1 MLLAVIAIAVAWW
14 LRPAVT
20 VTHISTGP
28 VVQAFYA
35 TGTVRP
41 VREFPIKSNTAGVLE
56 KVLVDKG
63 DRVTAGQPL
72 AVVNDPALSYAVVK
86 AEADL
91 DEKRKRLDAATSPV
105 LVEFDERM
113 RINNERREIAQRDY
127 DRFESMSRTNAVS
140 KADRDQSLDR
150 VKMIEMERE
159 SLQKQRA
166 AKLLEL
172 QRELAASQ
180 AARDTAVWLRDE
192 QTLKSPIDGVVLDRP
207 TSRGTRVAVND
218 VTMRI
223 ADVKPANL
231 VMRAQV
237 DEEDV
242 THCRV
247 GQTVRMSLYAFAGQP
262 ITGRV
267 RQIYDEADADRRT
280 FEVDVAFDQSLDRL
294 AAGMTGELAFIE
306 SEKASATVLPA
317 TAVQGGRVCVVRD
330 GRLVDTDAGIGLRSV
345 ERVEVVNGIESGDQ
359 VVVSPL
365 GTLTAGTR
373 VRTKIVDPNDAVPK
387 AATQQANA
395 GAAGIKK
402 GF

>member
-1 MLLAVIAIAVAWW
+1 MALAATGTIWW
-14 LRPAVT
+14 VRPVVT
-20 VTHISTGP
+20 VTHTSTGP

-41 VREFPIKSNTAGVLE
+41 VREFPIRASTAGMLE

-63 DRVTAGQPL
+63 DRVTAGQAL
-72 AVVNDPALSYAVVK
+72 AVVNDPALTYAVTK

-91 DEKRKRLDAATSPV
+91 DEKRKRLDAQSSPV

-113 RINNERREIAQRDY
+113 RINGDRRDIAQRDY

-140 KADRDQSLDR
+140 KAERDQSLDR

-166 AKLLEL
+166 AKVLEL
-172 QRELAASQ
+172 QRELASSQ
-180 AARDTAVWLRDE
+180 ATRDTAVWLRDE

-207 TSRGTRVAVND
+207 TSQGTRVAIND

-223 ADVKPANL
+223 ADVRPANL

-242 THCRV
+242 THCRS
-247 GQTVRMSLYAFAGQP
+247 GQIVRMSLYAFAGQP

-267 RQIYDEADADRRT
+267 RQIYDEADPDRRT
-280 FEVDVAFDQSLDRL
+280 FEVDVAFDASLDRL

-306 SEKASATVLPA
+306 SEKASATVLPS

-330 GRLVDTDAGIGLRSV
+330 SRLVETNATIGLRSV
-345 ERVEVVNGIESGDQ
+345 ERVEVVDGIEPGDQ

-373 VRTKIVDPNDAVPK
+373 VRTSAVEPEQAVPK
-387 AATQQANA
+387 SAQQQANS
-395 GAAGIKK
+395 GAASIKK